1 MQGVNNQIYCRMA
14 FPIFQIIARNLPNI
28 KHSLK
33 KAGMNYKPEDFI
45 KRTFLSAFYMTTGIA
60 VAFTLILAKFN
71 VLKGIMAIFIP
82 IIFFIFFSYL
92 LKLPDVRISKKE
104 KGISREI
111 VFAGR
116 HLIIELESGV
126 SLYNALA
133 NVAKNYEVIGGYF
146 KEIINKVDL
155 GTSME
160 DALTEAVE
168 YIPSDDFRRLLW
180 QILNSIRTGADISS
194 SLSSVLEQIAREQT
208 IEVNKYS
215 KKLNPFAM
223 FYMIIAVIL
232 PSLGITMLVV
242 LSSFIEFEI
251 SLTIFMI
258 IAGLLGFIQF
268 MFLSMIKFSRPAIEF

>member
-1 MQGVNNQIYCRMA
+1 MA
-14 FPIFQIIARNLPNI
+14 PPIFQIIARHLPNL
-28 KHSLK
+28 KHGLK
-33 KAGMNYKPEDFI
+33 KAGMNYKPEEFV
-45 KRTFLSAFYMTTGIA
+45 KRTFISAFYMATGIIVSTA
-60 VAFTLILAKFN
+60 LILAKFDM
-71 VLKGIMAIFIP
+71 LRSIMVIFIP
-82 IIFFIFFSYL
+82 LIFFVLFSYL
-92 LKLPDVRISKKE
+92 LKLPDVKISKKE

-126 SLYNALA
+126 PLYNALV
-133 NVAKNYEVIGGYF
+133 NVSKNYEVIGIYF
-146 KEIINKVDL
+146 KEITNKVNL

-168 YIPSDDFRRLLW
+168 YIPSNDFRRLLW
-180 QILNSIRTGADISS
+180 QILNSLRTGSDVAN
-194 SLSSVLEQIAREQT
+194 SLGSVLEQITREQT
-208 IEVNKYS
+208 IEINKYS

-242 LSSFIEFEI
+242 LSSFIEFQL

-258 IAGLLGFIQF
+258 IAFLLAFVQF
-268 MFLSMIKFSRPAIEF
+268 MFLSIIKFSRPAVDF